1 MKTVQETLNCVDEK
15 KIIDYYLSTY
25 PISIN
30 DFDENITIGD
40 AKKYT
45 TYRLHRYIDDLK
57 TIQIKSDDNHGIF
70 FTSRKEDG
78 TGDDIV
84 TNLVFTND
92 LQKYGNQAESYA
104 FEFSPQAEIMGW
116 LIADN
121 QLTQTCLYDLL
132 VDILYEAS
140 FFGFKQEGL
149 QEEVNKLNSSIKEID
164 DKPGKALS
172 FDEFQK
178 EFGFDN
184 QDPGEEKLEAKVIQ
198 AQIEYSEYSRNQELA
213 EIIKE
218 LGLK

>member
-1 MKTVQETLNCVDEK
+1 MKTVQEILNCVDEK
-15 KIIDYYLSTY
+15 KLIDYYLSTY

-30 DFDENITIGD
+30 DFDDNITIGD
-40 AKKYT
+40 VKKYT
-45 TYRLHRYIDDLK
+45 TYRLHQYINDLK

-78 TGDDIV
+78 AGDDIV
-84 TNLVFTND
+84 TSLVFTND

-121 QLTQTCLYDLL
+121 KLTQTCLYDLL
-132 VDILYEAS
+132 VEILYEAS
-140 FFGFKQEGL
+140 FFGYKQEGL
-149 QEEVNKLNSSIKEID
+149 QEEVNKLTSSIKEID

-178 EFGFDN
+178 EFGFDK
-184 QDPGEEKLEAKVIQ
+184 QDPREEKLEEKVIQ

>member
-104 FEFSPQAEIMGW
+104 FEFSPQAGNYGM
-116 LIADN
+116 
-121 QLTQTCLYDLL
+121 
-132 VDILYEAS
+132 VDC
-140 FFGFKQEGL
+140 
-149 QEEVNKLNSSIKEID
+149 
-164 DKPGKALS
+164 
-172 FDEFQK
+172 
-178 EFGFDN
+178 
-184 QDPGEEKLEAKVIQ
+184 
-198 AQIEYSEYSRNQELA
+198 
-213 EIIKE
+213 
-218 LGLK
+218 

>member
-57 TIQIKSDDNHGIF
+57 TIQIKSDDNQGIF
-70 FTSRKEDG
+70 FTSRKEDE
-78 TGDDIV
+78 TGDDVV

-92 LQKYGNQAESYA
+92 LKKYDVQAESYA

-121 QLTQTCLYDLL
+121 ELTQAHLLDLL
-132 VDILYEAS
+132 VEIMEEAS
-140 FFGFKQEGL
+140 FFGYKQEGL
-149 QEEVNKLNSSIKEID
+149 EKEANKLAVRIKEID
-164 DKPGKALS
+164 KNPGKS
-172 FDEFQK
+172 IPFDDFKK
-178 EFGFDN
+178 EFNFDK
-184 QDPGEEKLEAKVIQ
+184 QSPEEEKLETKIIQ
-198 AQIEYSEYSRNQELA
+198 AQIEYSEYSRKKELA
-213 EIIKE
+213 EIIEK
-218 LGLK
+218 LDLK